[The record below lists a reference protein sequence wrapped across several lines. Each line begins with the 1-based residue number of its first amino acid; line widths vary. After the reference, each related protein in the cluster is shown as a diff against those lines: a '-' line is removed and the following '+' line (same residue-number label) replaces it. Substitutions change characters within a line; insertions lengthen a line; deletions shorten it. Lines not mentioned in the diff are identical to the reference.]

1 VPVDATW
8 FDLVMI
14 TLLAGVVVIGARRG
28 VAGLVAG
35 LGAMLVWAIVN
46 IVAGV
51 EPLLGLL
58 LAAGAGFGLAMLAKY
73 FNTLPIF
80 QTDSEWVSIGLGA
93 VGGLILG
100 LGLVAALSLGF
111 PTRPNPSAGRGGF
124 FYPSDSL
131 PNWIYDGV
139 KQSVIQQTLSKGR
152 NNGGLGI
159 WTSSKTI
166 RAFLLPDRNR

>member
-1 VPVDATW
+1 VDVTW
-8 FDLVMI
+8 FDLVMM

-28 VAGLVAG
+28 VTGLVAG
-35 LGAMLVWAIVN
+35 LGALLVWAIIN

-58 LAAGAGFGLAMLAKY
+58 LAAGAGFGLATLAKY
-73 FNTLPIF
+73 LNTIPAF
-80 QTDSEWVSIGLGA
+80 QTSTELLSTVLGA

-111 PTRPNPSAGRGGF
+111 PSRQNPATGQL
-124 FYPSDSL
+124 FYPSNNL

-139 KQSVIQQTLSKGR
+139 YKSVIQSSLSKGR
-152 NNGGLGI
+152 KEGGLGI

>member
-1 VPVDATW
+1 VDVTW
-8 FDLVMI
+8 FDLIMM

-35 LGAMLVWAIVN
+35 LGALLAWVMIN

-51 EPLLGLL
+51 EPLLGLFL
-58 LAAGAGFGLAMLAKY
+58 GAATGFGLAMLAKY
-73 FNTLPIF
+73 INTIPAF
-80 QTDSEWVSIGLGA
+80 QTSSELVSLALGA

-100 LGLVAALSLGF
+100 LGLVAAISLGF
-111 PTRPNPSAGRGGF
+111 PTRINPTNGELY
-124 FYPSDSL
+124 YPSDRL
-131 PNWIYDGV
+131 QTWIGDAV
-139 KQSVIQQTLSKGR
+139 KKSVIQSYLSNSR

>member
-1 VPVDATW
+1 VDVTL
-8 FDLVMI
+8 FDLVMV

-35 LGAMLVWAIVN
+35 LGALLVWAIIN

-58 LAAGAGFGLAMLAKY
+58 LAAAAGFGLAMLAKY
-73 FNTLPIF
+73 LNMIPAF
-80 QTDSEWVSIGLGA
+80 QTSSELVSSGLGA
-93 VGGLILG
+93 LGGLILG

-111 PTRPNPSAGRGGF
+111 PTRPNPSAGRGSF
-124 FYPSDSL
+124 AYPSDSL

-159 WTSSKTI
+159 WSSPKAI

>member
-1 VPVDATW
+1 V
-8 FDLVMI
+8 
-14 TLLAGVVVIGARRG
+14 AGVGA
-28 VAGLVAG
+28 LVS
-35 LGAMLVWAIVN
+35 WAIIN

-58 LAAGAGFGLAMLAKY
+58 LAAAAGFGCAVLAKY
-73 FNTLPIF
+73 LNTVPVLQPANE
-80 QTDSEWVSIGLGA
+80 SVALGLGA

-100 LGLVAALSLGF
+100 LGLIAALSLGF
-111 PTRPNPSAGRGGF
+111 PLRPTSAAGAGKF

-139 KQSVIQQTLSKGR
+139 KESVIQKTLSNGR
-152 NNGGLGI
+152 DKGGLGI
-159 WTSSKTI
+159 WTSSKTM